1 MGKTPAPFD
10 ATIVEASDGRDL
22 RFSTLEVTSD
32 GRGVKVDLPSDARP
46 LDSFD
51 VGKLEITAKLDGG
64 AMRPW
69 LALQLR
75 FSTNDHKDWL
85 DGVRDSLRTAR
96 GQLSGERP
104 GLVFI
109 EAPAAA
115 RASKDGRLGAVKQV
129 IDTAF
134 RNSSRLSA
142 VAICFTGWDD
152 AAAEAVTQYHV
163 ERNPAARLPIAA
175 NYYVSDDVREE
186 WRRTMGRNNPCPCG
200 SGTKFKRCC
209 LA

>member
-1 MGKTPAPFD
+1 MTC
-10 ATIVEASDGRDL
+10 
-22 RFSTLEVTSD
+22 
-32 GRGVKVDLPSDARP
+32 PSDARP

-69 LALQLR
+69 LALQFG

-134 RNSSRLSA
+134 RTSSRLSA

-163 ERNPAARLPIAA
+163 ERNPAARLPVAA
-175 NYYVSDDVREE
+175 NYYVSDVREE
-186 WRRTMGRNNPCPCG
+186 WRRTTGRNDPCPCG